1 VESTGPT
8 TNTGPIA
15 VTPQV
20 VNVAASSPSK
30 LMLSVLTAVAIVLA
44 VVAPPALSGWLR
56 RRRRQE
62 PGKT

>member
-1 VESTGPT
+1 
-8 TNTGPIA
+8 
-15 VTPQV
+15 V